1 MVGDGPSRPLRV
13 LQRSR
18 SDVDPPTAGRQREG
32 QGVGVADPPGQLDLQ
47 IQSTDDVG
55 DDLPVVATSE
65 GGIEVDEVDPLGA
78 LVLPAFGGQP
88 RVAELPARSGD
99 ALLKL
104 HGTSLGDVDGGEELQ
119 AGRGGHWGFA
129 SGVGG

>member
-1 MVGDGPSRPLRV
+1 MARAVHSGCSNAAVPTLTRRQPVDSAKAKESASRI
-13 LQRSR
+13 
-18 SDVDPPTAGRQREG
+18 
-32 QGVGVADPPGQLDLQ
+32 PGQLDLQ